1 MGKKANGKGSAAKG
15 KIFNQMVSM
24 NQHPTLPL
32 QQLPNQVLV
41 SAPPNGNLALNQ
53 AQQIYLN
60 QNLVRPTS
68 VGNNGSKKPTDKKM
82 LMQEFI
88 INNPQLLKHSGK
100 PQSNLV
106 SFLPSHNIS
115 VQNPQPPMLVKQNQ
129 LFSDEQ
135 ANIGNKGIM
144 SNQIFQ

>member
-88 INNPQLLKHSGK
+88 INNP
-100 PQSNLV
+100 
-106 SFLPSHNIS
+106 
-115 VQNPQPPMLVKQNQ
+115 
-129 LFSDEQ
+129 
-135 ANIGNKGIM
+135 
-144 SNQIFQ
+144 